1 MSIKESDVI
10 LRDSVEQVVDGL
22 PYSVQLLADY
32 DGEFMTL
39 TATHENACISLE
51 RRCYD
56 ITQALRVARRL
67 CLPYHIAQIARDLRY
82 LERCG
87 A

>member
-1 MSIKESDVI
+1 MTIKESDVI
-10 LRDSVEQVVDGL
+10 LRDAVEQVVDGAPFVMDL
-22 PYSVQLLADY
+22 IADY

-39 TATHENACISLE
+39 TATHENACISYE

-56 ITQALRVARRL
+56 VMQALRVARRI
-67 CLPYHIAQIARDLRY
+67 CMPCNIAQIARDIRH
-82 LERCG
+82 LERLG